1 MLNYHI
7 GEEITLKRS
16 KIGIRK
22 KQKKTNII
30 IAVLFL
36 FLLPVIAIT
45 IGSKITE
52 WWVIPTINTDDM
64 LKSPEEIVLKEN
76 DELEDDTIQEKNDTD
91 SEVKGEEL
99 NQKNANLNSI
109 SIYMIQIASISDN
122 KNIELLAEEL
132 DNHNL
137 PHITYKL
144 DDMYKIYTFASTR
157 REDVESKIDE
167 VKEIYEDAY
176 IGQMHI
182 PQKQIQ
188 YLDEENKGTK
198 EFIEDMNLLLELL
211 EQSSNNIYKSYNEG
225 SKLDK
230 YKEILGNHKKLLEQ
244 MLEKVN
250 NTELPKNFVGK
261 DDIKNM
267 IEHQEKNI
275 TESLKIIEGKQEMYK
290 LQNYF
295 LDNLFKTVEIIKK

>member
-22 KQKKTNII
+22 KQKKANII

-52 WWVIPTINTDDM
+52 WWVIPTISTDDM

-76 DELEDDTIQEKNDTD
+76 DELEDDTIQEKNDTY

-198 EFIEDMNLLLELL
+198 EFIEDMN
-211 EQSSNNIYKSYNEG
+211 
-225 SKLDK
+225 
-230 YKEILGNHKKLLEQ
+230 
-244 MLEKVN
+244 
-250 NTELPKNFVGK
+250 
-261 DDIKNM
+261 
-267 IEHQEKNI
+267 
-275 TESLKIIEGKQEMYK
+275 
-290 LQNYF
+290 
-295 LDNLFKTVEIIKK
+295 

>member
-22 KQKKTNII
+22 KQKKANII

-52 WWVIPTINTDDM
+52 WWVIPTISTDDM

-76 DELEDDTIQEKNDTD
+76 DELEDDTIQEKNDTY

-211 EQSSNNIYKSYNEG
+211 EQSSNNIYKSYNER

-244 MLEKVN
+244 MLEKIN